1 MSPKHT
7 NSLSDRESETAKRRT
22 GRPAFPRE
30 LVLAAAD
37 GLFADASAPKAVT
50 MDDIAAAAGVGKGT
64 LFRAFGSRDG
74 LLDALFMARA
84 APLRDELER
93 EDSRMGP
100 SVPPLERVLAVLD
113 ELALFKL
120 NNQHLAAAREQP
132 GTRLLRSPHYVWT
145 HETLAALIGAIGPEA
160 AESADYWAHVLLGA
174 LRVDLIDELLAA
186 GRPADGI
193 RHDLDALARRLLTP
207 AIDRGPAG

>member
-1 MSPKHT
+1 MSPQHS
-7 NSLSDRESETAKRRT
+7 NSISDRESETGKRRT

-37 GLFADASAPKAVT
+37 GLFAEASAPKAVT

-74 LLDALFMARA
+74 LLDALFLARA
-84 APLRDELER
+84 APLRTELDR
-93 EDSRMGP
+93 EGSRVGP
-100 SVPPLERVLAVLD
+100 SVPPLQRVLAVLD

-132 GTRLLRSPHYVWT
+132 GTRFLRSPHYVWT
-145 HETLAALIGAIGPEA
+145 HETLAELIRAIGPEA
-160 AESADYWAHVLLGA
+160 AASADYRAHILLGA

-186 GRPADGI
+186 GRSPDAI
-193 RHDLDALARRLLTP
+193 RADLDALARSVLPP
-207 AIDRGPAG
+207 ATDR